1 MTALPILAAAVFL
14 GALGAS
20 LVAAT
25 EGARVRDALRSR
37 RRLRYA
43 ILTAQAAELT
53 GPPRR
58 QSRILAAIAGLL
70 HDIVDLIA
78 PPDVWSIRPPAPR
91 LVGIGLGVAFGVAVV
106 AGVLMKFPVWVAVV
120 LSIVSG
126 PGSIRFIT
134 AQADRR
140 QRDRFEDL
148 FPESID
154 HLTRMLQAGLP
165 VTTAIRRLALDADAP
180 VNKVYEETA
189 NWLDVGMPLSQA
201 LLLTGRNLGIK
212 PFDFF
217 GAALSIQ
224 SGSGGNLIETLESL
238 ASIMRERQL
247 QSAKARALTGE
258 ARTTATII
266 TLLPLGATLIMRI
279 VLPDYIGVL
288 FHGRQNLMI
297 LAGGCASYLTGVVAV
312 RTLLSRLRVT

>member
-1 MTALPILAAAVFL
+1 MTGLPLLAAAVFL
-14 GALGAS
+14 GAFGAS
-20 LVAAT
+20 LAAAT
-25 EGARVRDALRSR
+25 EGARLREAIRSR
-37 RRLRYA
+37 RRVRHA
-43 ILTAQAAELT
+43 VLTAGAGEIT

-58 QSRILAAIAGLL
+58 QRRLLAAFAGFL

-78 PPDVWSIRPPAPR
+78 PADVWGVRPPAAR
-91 LVGIGLGVAFGVAVV
+91 LVGIAFGIAFGVAVV
-106 AGVLMKFPVWVAVV
+106 VGLLMKFPVWLAAV
-120 LSIVSG
+120 LSVLSG

-134 AQADRR
+134 ARADQR

-165 VTTAIRRLALDADAP
+165 VTTAIRRLAIDAEAP

-201 LLLTGRNLGIK
+201 MLLTGRNLKIK

-224 SGSGGNLIETLESL
+224 SGSGGNLIDTLESL

-266 TLLPLGATLIMRI
+266 TMLPLGASLVMRV

-297 LAGGCASYLTGVVAV
+297 LGGACACYLTGVIAV